1 MKISILEFFMEKKP
15 EKVQALLTLVPAD
28 KFSPELR
35 KHIELV
41 QSSAKQKLQAQT
53 PSQDA
58 TSSSGK

>member
-1 MKISILEFFMEKKP
+1 MKVSILEFFMEKKP

-35 KHIELV
+35 KHIEFV
-41 QSSAKQKLQAQT
+41 QSMAKQKLQTQA
-53 PSQDA
+53 PSPDA